1 MPLLRITSSVIL
13 VPRNMRFLRKN
24 SHVIAIFKFFRVGD
38 GRVNLNRLVFSLFE
52 LINSIFRSKILA
64 GDMDG
69 ANLVFSNVNVW
80 LKLKILTVQLFLVG
94 ELLREIGQEQL
105 SVPLDIT
112 DYRGGLTTA
121 VVVYEY

>member
-1 MPLLRITSSVIL
+1 
-13 VPRNMRFLRKN
+13 MRFFRKN
-24 SHVIAIFKFFRVGD
+24 SHGIAIFKFFRIGD
-38 GRVNLNRLVFSLFE
+38 GRVNLNRLVFPLFQ

-64 GDMDG
+64 EVMDG
-69 ANLVFSNVNVW
+69 ANLICSNVNVW
-80 LKLKILTVQLFLVG
+80 LKLKILTVKLFLVG

-112 DYRGGLTTA
+112 DYRGNLMTA

>member
-1 MPLLRITSSVIL
+1 
-13 VPRNMRFLRKN
+13 MRFFRKN
-24 SHVIAIFKFFRVGD
+24 SHGIAIFKFFRIGD
-38 GRVNLNRLVFSLFE
+38 GRVNLNRLVFSLFQ
-52 LINSIFRSKILA
+52 LINAIFRSKILV

-69 ANLVFSNVNVW
+69 AILVYSNVNVW
-80 LKLKILTVQLFLVG
+80 LKLKILTVKLFLVG

-112 DYRGGLTTA
+112 DYRGNLMTA